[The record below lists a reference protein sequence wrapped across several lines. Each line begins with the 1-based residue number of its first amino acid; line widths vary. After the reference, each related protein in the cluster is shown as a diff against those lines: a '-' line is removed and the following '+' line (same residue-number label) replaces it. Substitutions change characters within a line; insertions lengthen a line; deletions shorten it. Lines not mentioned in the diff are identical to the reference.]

1 MYHIPVLLEEVIALL
16 KLQPGHNVIDCT
28 LGGGGHARAMFQ
40 AITPEGKLLGIDQ
53 DENALRAAE
62 AGIKKQESKD
72 RFYLVHDN
80 FRNLERIVSEHNFHP
95 VHAVLLDLGM
105 SSYQLDESDRGFSF
119 QKNTPLNMRFNGG
132 GVSANAGINAYHII
146 NEYPKQ
152 KLAEIFKTYGEV
164 RSPGVIAHRIENAR
178 KARPIKTTDELVFA
192 LTGPAAK
199 RTQDPRAMS
208 PKAVKLF
215 AKAFQAIRIEVN
227 DELVALSE
235 TLPQIT
241 RVLAKKG
248 RVAVISYHSLEDRI
262 VKRYFKEASRGCVC
276 PKELPV
282 CRCDHKPEL
291 SIVTKH
297 AITPGAGEIA
307 GNPRSRS
314 AKLRVAERIN

>member
-1 MYHIPVLLEEVIALL
+1 MYHIPVLLEEVMSLL

-28 LGGGGHARAMFQ
+28 LGGGGHTRAMFQ
-40 AITPEGKLLGIDQ
+40 AITPDGKLLGIDQ
-53 DENALRAAE
+53 DEAAF
-62 AGIKKQESKD
+62 AHYKLQVTGYKLQD
-72 RFYLVHDN
+72 RVILVHDN
-80 FRNLERIVSEHNFHP
+80 FRNLEHIVQENNFHP

-105 SSYQLDESDRGFSF
+105 SSHQLDESGRGFSF
-119 QKNTPLNMRFNGG
+119 QKDTPLNMRFDGG
-132 GVSANAGINAYHII
+132 GVSDNAGTNAYHII

-178 KARPIKTTDELVFA
+178 KARPIKTTDELVFV
-192 LTGPAAK
+192 LSGPAAK

-215 AKAFQAIRIEVN
+215 AKVFQAIRIEVN
-227 DELVALSE
+227 DELVALFA

-241 RVLAKKG
+241 RVLAKEG
-248 RVAVISYHSLEDRI
+248 RAAVISYHSLEDRI

-291 SIVTKH
+291 SIITKH